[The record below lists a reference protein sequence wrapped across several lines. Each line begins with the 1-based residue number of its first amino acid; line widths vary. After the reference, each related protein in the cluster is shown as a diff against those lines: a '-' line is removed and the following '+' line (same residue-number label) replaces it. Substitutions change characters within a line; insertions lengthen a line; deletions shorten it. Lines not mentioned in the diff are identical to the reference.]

1 METIKTIVLI
11 VYIIISI
18 VLILVT
24 TFQAKDNTES
34 IEDTY
39 ENPRANKYF
48 ERNKGRTKS
57 GKVQRNTI
65 ILGVLFGILTIVT
78 TVLYSF

>member
-1 METIKTIVLI
+1 MEILKNILLVI
-11 VYIIISI
+11 YIIIA
-18 VLILVT
+18 VLLILVT

-39 ENPRANKYF
+39 ENPRAIKQF
-48 ERNKGRTKS
+48 DKVKGRTKS

-65 ILGVLFGILTIVT
+65 ILGVLFTVLTIVVT
-78 TVLYSF
+78 ILIAI

>member
-1 METIKTIVLI
+1 MDILKNILLVI
-11 VYIIISI
+11 YIIIA
-18 VLILVT
+18 VLLILVT

-39 ENPRANKYF
+39 ENPRANKQF
-48 ERNKGRTKS
+48 DKVKGRTKS

-65 ILGVLFGILTIVT
+65 ILGVTFTVLTIIVT
-78 TVLYSF
+78 ILFAL

>member
-1 METIKTIVLI
+1 MEILKNILLVI
-11 VYIIISI
+11 YIIIA
-18 VLILVT
+18 VLLILVT

-39 ENPRANKYF
+39 ENPRANKQF
-48 ERNKGRTKS
+48 DKVKGRTKS

-65 ILGVLFGILTIVT
+65 ILGVTFTVLTIIVT
-78 TVLYSF
+78 ILFAL